1 MARVFARGLEE
12 RTVQLMS
19 EESEENE
26 ETMNDAVH
34 LAKPM
39 ASGELYVSK

>member
-1 MARVFARGLEE
+1 MASVFARGLEE

-19 EESEENE
+19 EESE